1 MSDIISDRKHTARKR
16 HTCNSC
22 MGSIEPG
29 KTYWRT
35 LVKDGPRAVSF
46 CEHLACRRA
55 SEIVAAHLPFDV
67 IADGMPRVCEM
78 EPEEI
83 ETVVA
88 EDGETALAVW
98 PGRAYGYLSEK
109 EDNQ

>member
-1 MSDIISDRKHTARKR
+1 
-16 HTCNSC
+16 
-22 MGSIEPG
+22 
-29 KTYWRT
+29 
-35 LVKDGPRAVSF
+35 
-46 CEHLACRRA
+46 
-55 SEIVAAHLPFDV
+55 
-67 IADGMPRVCEM
+67 M